1 MSTSLG
7 ISAGLSDANIE
18 ALNKIANDSV
28 NQQKLKSQALGKDAF
43 LELMMTQLAHQ
54 DPLSPLDNQEMIAQ
68 MAQFSSVEQM
78 GAMNENMEKT
88 VDQNDQIIDAILL
101 MASQNLNNDTS
112 SSIETLI
119 EKTDQSNELNTNIL
133 NELIKLNKAMEAYEG

>member
-1 MSTSLG
+1 MSTG
-7 ISAGLSDANIE
+7 IGAILSDANLE
-18 ALNKIANDSV
+18 ALSKISNDAVNK
-28 NQQKLKSQALGKDAF
+28 QKLESQSLGKDAF
-43 LELMMTQLAHQ
+43 LELMMTQLANQ

-78 GAMNENMEKT
+78 GMMNDNMQKT
-88 VDQNDQIIDAILL
+88 VEQNDELIEAVLL

-112 SSIETLI
+112 DSIETLI
-119 EKTDQSNELNTNIL
+119 DKTDQSNELNTNIL